1 MDVFHLVFFNYTAE
15 FCDLKDFRLFL
26 MMNQNEL
33 PYLHAF
39 ILIAVKLIEIKLS
52 IEHLIW

>member
-15 FCDLKDFRLFL
+15 VCDLKDFRLFL
-26 MMNQNEL
+26 MLNQNEL

-39 ILIAVKLIEIKLS
+39 ILIVVKLIKIKLS